1 MGPVFPK
8 IVETERERL
17 RLRSEAIWIDALVIA
32 TPAGDAWVDS
42 LPNLSV
48 FSGALLL
55 DGLDNLSDEF
65 DHWLTQERQKLEER
79 IRQWNE
85 TNVRNSIQ
93 DPQSHQQ
100 RVEIARRT
108 IAIDPTNE
116 EAVRELMRA
125 LGTAGQRAQA
135 MLEYERCRTILRSR
149 LDIEPAPETQVLY
162 RELRRETAGEG
173 QAAQSTPR
181 SVPTLGPL
189 SEATES
195 RGSEAQG
202 GYGALPAIAGLPVR
216 EEAAGP
222 RPSSGSA
229 LAGKR
234 EKRRLTTILAAD
246 VAGYSR
252 LMGADVEGT
261 LAQWKEHWS
270 TLIEP
275 KTKVHRGCLVS
286 VVGDG
291 ILVEFASMLD
301 AMHYTVEVQRGMAER
316 NTHVAPDKRIE
327 LRMGITFGELTIDA
341 GDVLG
346 DGASIAARLAALAK
360 PGGIC
365 ISGRVQEEVQGKLD
379 ISFEDAGE
387 QQLKYIAHPVRVYHV
402 RFEGA
407 VNSVRALALPDKPS
421 IAVLPFQNLS
431 REPEQEHFAD
441 GMVEEITTALSRIRQ
456 FFVIARNSSFSYKGS
471 PVDVKQVGRELGVRY
486 VLEGSVRK
494 AANCVRVTAQLI
506 DAITG
511 HHIWAERYDRECVDI
526 FALQDEIT
534 EQIVATIEPQLYI
547 AESSRVK
554 RKSPES
560 LDAWE
565 CAMRAFSH
573 INNRS
578 IRDYTVAQKLLKKA
592 IEIDPTYAQAQ
603 ALVAYLT
610 ALEALYGWVAAEGAL
625 ASAWDA
631 AQKALLLDADDPW
644 VHLAL
649 GFVHQQC
656 RRSED
661 AIEEYQKAL
670 SLNPNFALA
679 HTYLAFA
686 LCFLGQIDQSLA
698 HVATSERLSPRGLL
712 HGVNNLLR
720 AVAHFLAGQHREAIG
735 FARKSVLESPG
746 IVTGYRHVVVN
757 CALAGEIDEA
767 KAALQ
772 ILRRL
777 QPELSLAWIEKW
789 LPYRCAKDRQKFI
802 EGFRLAGLE

>member
-1 MGPVFPK
+1 MGPVFPG

-17 RLRSEAIWIDALVIA
+17 RLRSESVWVDALVIA
-32 TPAGDAWVDS
+32 TVAGGALDDS

-48 FSGALLL
+48 FSGSLLL

-65 DHWLTQERQKLEER
+65 DHWLTLERQKLEER

-85 TNVRNSIQ
+85 TNVRSSVL
-93 DPQSHQQ
+93 DPQPRLQ
-100 RVEIARRT
+100 RVEIARRSVV
-108 IAIDPTNE
+108 IDPTNE

-125 LGTAGQRAQA
+125 LGAAGQRAQA

-162 RELRRETAGEG
+162 RELRRETASEGE
-173 QAAQSTPR
+173 AARSTPASIPALSLR
-181 SVPTLGPL
+181 L
-189 SEATES
+189 SEVAKS
-195 RGSEAQG
+195 RAGEVPGGNEAR
-202 GYGALPAIAGLPVR
+202 PSIAVLPVR
-216 EEAAGP
+216 EDAAGP
-222 RPSSGSA
+222 RPSSGSD
-229 LAGKR
+229 LAGER
-234 EKRRLTTILAAD
+234 VKRRLTTILAVVGSDAK
-246 VAGYSR
+246 
-252 LMGADVEGT
+252 GT

-270 TLIEP
+270 ALIEP
-275 KTKVHRGCLVS
+275 KTKEHRGCLVS
-286 VVGDG
+286 VAGDG
-291 ILVEFASMLD
+291 ILVEFATILD
-301 AMHYTVEVQRGMAER
+301 AMNYTVEVQRGMAER
-316 NTHVAPDKRIE
+316 NTHVALDKRME
-327 LRMGITFGELTIDA
+327 LRMGINFGELTTDA
-341 GDVLG
+341 GDVLS
-346 DGASIAARLAALAK
+346 DGANLAARLAALAK

-365 ISGRVQEEVQGKLD
+365 ISSRVQEEAQGKLD
-379 ISFEDAGE
+379 VSFEDAGE
-387 QQLKYIAHPVRVYHV
+387 QQLKDIAHPVRVYHV
-402 RFEGA
+402 RFEGVA
-407 VNSVRALALPDKPS
+407 NPVRALALPEKPS

-494 AANCVRVTAQLI
+494 AANRVRVAAQLI

-547 AESSRVK
+547 AEYSRVK

-565 CAMRAFSH
+565 CTMRAFSH

-578 IRDYTVAQKLLKKA
+578 ISDYTVAQELLTKA

-603 ALVAYLT
+603 ALMAYLT
-610 ALEALYGWVAAEGAL
+610 ALKALYGWVAEEDAL
-625 ASAWDA
+625 ASAWNA
-631 AQKALLLDADDPW
+631 AQRALLLDADDPW

-661 AIEEYQKAL
+661 AVEEYQKAL

-686 LCFLGQIDQSLA
+686 LCFLGQHDQALA
-698 HVATSERLSPRGLL
+698 HIATSERLNPRGLL

-746 IVTGYRHVVVN
+746 IVPGYRHLVVN
-757 CALAGEIDEA
+757 CALAGEINEA

-777 QPELSLAWIEKW
+777 QPELSVAWLEKW
-789 LPYRCAKDRQKFI
+789 LPYRCASDRQKFI
-802 EGFRLAGLE
+802 QGFRLAGLE